1 MRRLETNWLTDGL
14 IDFEY
19 KKYMLLS
26 YFQDVKQSFNKI
38 ELYPFLADLV
48 FHYNN
53 ILEFKKSKTLLQD
66 KFPGRLSQIDIDKL
80 ELIYKKLIEDDAVMK
95 EIEDII
101 AFAIPL
107 FKDNLEEGKEIY
119 EFVEKNCE
127 LSPVGLMPLYI
138 DEGYFFIEQPN
149 KSDTSVYRYQLTV
162 FENSKESLRGIHASY
177 VNSFARGL
185 GVSYESIK
193 LKLTKTLN
201 DLPNPAVFLI
211 NAKLRFPQESTL
223 LPVVKRLLVR
233 HVTAA

>member
-1 MRRLETNWLTDGL
+1 MSRLETNWLTDGL

-19 KKYMLLS
+19 KKYLLLS
-26 YFQDVKQSFNKI
+26 YFQDVRQSFNKI

-53 ILEFKKSKTLLQD
+53 ILALKNNKTLLSD
-66 KFPGRLSQIDIDKL
+66 KFPGRLTKIDIDKL
-80 ELIYKKLIEDDAVMK
+80 ELIYQKMIEDDEVLK

-107 FKDNLEEGKEIY
+107 FEESLEEGKEIY

-127 LSPVGLMPLYI
+127 LSPVGLIPLYTN
-138 DEGYFFIEQPN
+138 EGYFFVEQPN
-149 KSDTSVYRYQLTV
+149 RSDTSVYRYQLTV

-177 VNSFARGL
+177 ISSFKRGL
-185 GVSYESIK
+185 GETYEGLKVKLTRK
-193 LKLTKTLN
+193 LK

-211 NAKLRFPQESTL
+211 NAKLHFPKESTL